1 LLEQLLEAV
10 GNEQTVFIV
19 ENEEA
24 ADALIAIGIPATTNG
39 GGWHE
44 EFNAHLRDADVV
56 LVPDNT
62 DGGWRVVNQI
72 GISLKNVAKRTRV
85 LLLPKK
91 PTDWLDAG
99 GTREQFDVLVEEASD
114 WTSPVVTDSS
124 PESEPSEAEK
134 SDAKARED
142 ELIAALSN
150 TKGLEYHR
158 LREAAKKELGVTAK
172 AIDNEVKARRDKTS
186 PLHGFWIV
194 EPAPGPVDGSS
205 LLRDIMLRLQRHI
218 ICSPNDALAIAL
230 WIMFSWV
237 HDEVATHSPIL
248 NITSAEPESGKS
260 TTLGLITF
268 LAPRCLPS
276 VEISEAALY
285 RSISFGSRRSPL
297 TSSTASS
304 RATTRRRCARS
315 STAATRAARAWCG
328 VSNLTSGRSISRLSV
343 RSVSGWSAASFR
355 RLR

>member
-1 LLEQLLEAV
+1 MKKPRRQRAKQAPPLYLLEQLQEAV
-10 GNEQTVFIV
+10 GNEQTVFVV

-24 ADALIAIGIPATTNG
+24 ADALIAIGVPATTNG

-99 GTREQFDVLVEEASD
+99 GTREQFDVLAREASD

-150 TKGLEYHR
+150 VKGLEYHR
-158 LREAAKKELGVTAK
+158 QVRGRKEGTWRNRQTRPLTTRS
-172 AIDNEVKARRDKTS
+172 RRAGTK
-186 PLHGFWIV
+186 
-194 EPAPGPVDGSS
+194 PAPSMV
-205 LLRDIMLRLQRHI
+205 
-218 ICSPNDALAIAL
+218 
-230 WIMFSWV
+230 
-237 HDEVATHSPIL
+237 
-248 NITSAEPESGKS
+248 
-260 TTLGLITF
+260 
-268 LAPRCLPS
+268 
-276 VEISEAALY
+276 
-285 RSISFGSRRSPL
+285 FGS
-297 TSSTASS
+297 
-304 RATTRRRCARS
+304 
-315 STAATRAARAWCG
+315 
-328 VSNLTSGRSISRLSV
+328 
-343 RSVSGWSAASFR
+343 
-355 RLR
+355 

>member
-1 LLEQLLEAV
+1 
-10 GNEQTVFIV
+10 
-19 ENEEA
+19 
-24 ADALIAIGIPATTNG
+24 
-39 GGWHE
+39 
-44 EFNAHLRDADVV
+44 LRDADVV

-186 PLHGFWIV
+186 PLGFWIV

-260 TTLGLITF
+260 TTLGLILRAVF
-268 LAPRCLPS
+268 RAWKFPRQ
-276 VEISEAALY
+276 
-285 RSISFGSRRSPL
+285 RSIAAPERTPAIGSR
-297 TSSTASS
+297 TASS
-304 RATTRRRCARS
+304 RTASRCRS
-315 STAATRAARAWCG
+315 SRTPWS
-328 VSNLTSGRSISRLSV
+328 VSGRSCPW
-343 RSVSGWSAASFR
+343 RSPSMRCCAR
-355 RLR
+355 RC